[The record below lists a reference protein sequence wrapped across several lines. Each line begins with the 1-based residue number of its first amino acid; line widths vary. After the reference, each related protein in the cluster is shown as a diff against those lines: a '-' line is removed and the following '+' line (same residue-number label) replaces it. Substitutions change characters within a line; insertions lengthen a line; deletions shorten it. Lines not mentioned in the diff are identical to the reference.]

1 MRWFSKYFVRASLPL
16 ILTSSIVFAGFLLL
30 FLLQKN
36 FHSYE
41 QKVDAQIQ
49 NITAKKDLGELIVSD
64 LRKVATTFYMI
75 LVSANFEQQELLFK
89 DVQKTIKE
97 IHDILDV
104 LADGG
109 TFSRNLFLTPPT
121 QEASLVKITYAL
133 QQENNHD
140 AAVLMLRSQLVDL
153 EEHINQTINMT
164 TLRNRLLSGTEGDL
178 LQKAG
183 LKLREFAKHIHSQLD
198 QLAENA
204 NKLTFDSN
212 LELAAFKDD
221 ISAAKNHY
229 HRIEVQWA
237 FAIILG
243 VFALIGIVYRQ
254 IFLSQKKLEMTVRQL
269 QQSEVNLQDSHAE
282 ILALN
287 RSLEEQVAVRTR
299 ELQLSERLWVDAF
312 NAVTSPIFLHNKKGR
327 IVKANR
333 AYLDLAESSFD
344 EVFGQFYWNVFP
356 KNETALPGC
365 IESLQNED
373 VDCRTT
379 EQDVQVND
387 RIFRSQSFTIEDD
400 NGAYLYSMHYMEDV
414 TEREKYIE
422 ELKKYEKILSTNTD
436 LIAFLDKDYIFLAAN
451 SVYAEYFGLMPEEII
466 GQHAENVIGRH
477 RYQGYLTFEKI
488 LFVEKKPLHFKGWV
502 DYPKMGRRHMDI
514 TFTPYFEEN
523 GLVSGFVSRSRDI
536 TEISAQ
542 EDHLRLSAKVF
553 ESTSEGIIITDKAGS
568 AVAVNP
574 AFSRITGYSE
584 EDALGQ
590 SPQFFKSGRHT
601 DNFYQQMLQELAESG
616 QWRGEIWNKRKNG
629 EIYPSF
635 LMISSIKNDEE
646 ETLNYVGV
654 FSDIT
659 ALKKAEDQ
667 LKYQA
672 HHHPLT
678 GLPNRLLLHA
688 RLQHSIEYAK
698 RERKHGAVMFL
709 DLDNFKKINDSLG
722 HDAGDIVL
730 KEVALRLQMHSR
742 EVDTVSHLSGDEF
755 VIVLQAIRSIEDAIE
770 RAQQILESLQQPF
783 IVDQYELYVS
793 GSIGMVEFDGNST
806 DIEGLLKNADAAM
819 YKAKEQGKNRYQL
832 YSSELTDAAIE
843 KVLLE
848 SHLRRA
854 IERNELVL
862 HYQPQV
868 SLTTGHVI
876 AVEALVRW
884 QHPDLGLVMPD
895 KFIPLSE
902 ETGLITKMGEW
913 ILKTACEQLLVWREQ
928 GYGLRRIAVNLSG
941 KQIQQ
946 KNLPEIVER
955 ILLETGC
962 PSASLE
968 LEITEG
974 FIMQHPERSIA
985 VLQQIRALGVE
996 LSIDDFGTGHSS
1008 LNYLKRLPINRL
1020 KIDRSFVWDIG
1031 ENPEGEAITKA
1042 VIAMGHSL
1050 NLQITAEGI
1059 ETDEQKKFLQQY
1071 HCNEGQGFLF
1081 SRPMPANEVTILLSE
1096 CFK

>member
-1 MRWFSKYFVRASLPL
+1 L
-16 ILTSSIVFAGFLLL
+16 
-30 FLLQKN
+30 
-36 FHSYE
+36 
-41 QKVDAQIQ
+41 
-49 NITAKKDLGELIVSD
+49 
-64 LRKVATTFYMI
+64 
-75 LVSANFEQQELLFK
+75 
-89 DVQKTIKE
+89 
-97 IHDILDV
+97 
-104 LADGG
+104 
-109 TFSRNLFLTPPT
+109 
-121 QEASLVKITYAL
+121 
-133 QQENNHD
+133 
-140 AAVLMLRSQLVDL
+140 
-153 EEHINQTINMT
+153 
-164 TLRNRLLSGTEGDL
+164 
-178 LQKAG
+178 
-183 LKLREFAKHIHSQLD
+183 
-198 QLAENA
+198 
-204 NKLTFDSN
+204 
-212 LELAAFKDD
+212 
-221 ISAAKNHY
+221 
-229 HRIEVQWA
+229 
-237 FAIILG
+237 
-243 VFALIGIVYRQ
+243 
-254 IFLSQKKLEMTVRQL
+254 LSQKKLEMTVQKL
-269 QQSEVNLQDSHAE
+269 QQSEINLQESHAE
-282 ILALN
+282 VTALN
-287 RSLEEQVAVRTR
+287 QSLEEQVAVRTR

-312 NAVTSPIFLHNKKGR
+312 DAVTSPIFLHNKKGR

-333 AYLDLAESSFD
+333 AYLELAGSSFD

-356 KNETALPGC
+356 KYGKALPGC
-365 IESLQNED
+365 IESIQNED

-379 EQDVQVND
+379 DEDVQVND
-387 RIFRSQSFTIEDD
+387 RIFRSQSFTIQDD
-400 NGAYLYSMHYMEDV
+400 KGAYLYSMHYMEDV

-422 ELKKYEKILSTNTD
+422 ELKKHEKILSTNTD
-436 LIAFLDKDYIFLAAN
+436 LIAFLDKNFIFLAAN
-451 SVYAEYFGLMPEEII
+451 CVYAEYFGLMPDEII
-466 GQHAENVIGRH
+466 GQHVENIIGRE
-477 RYQGYLTFEKI
+477 RYQDYLKFNEV
-488 LFVEKKPLHFKGWV
+488 LFAEKKTLHFKGWV
-502 DYPKMGRRHMDI
+502 DYPKMGRRYMDI
-514 TFTPYFEEN
+514 TFTPYLEEN
-523 GLVSGFVSRSRDI
+523 GLVSGFVSRSRDL
-536 TEISAQ
+536 TELSVQ
-542 EDHLRLSAKVF
+542 EDRLRLSAKVF
-553 ESTSEGIIITDKAGS
+553 ESTSEGIVITDKEGCI
-568 AVAVNP
+568 VAVNQ

-584 EDALGQ
+584 SDALGQ
-590 SPQFFKSGRHT
+590 NPRLLKSGRH
-601 DNFYQQMLQELAESG
+601 DDSFYRQMWQELDASG

-635 LMISSIKNDEE
+635 LMISTIKNDEE
-646 ETLNYVGV
+646 KTINYVSV

-659 ALKKAEDQ
+659 AIKKAEDQ

-698 RERKHGAVMFL
+698 RESKHGTVMFL

-730 KEVALRLQMHSR
+730 KEVAVRLQRHSR
-742 EVDTVSHLSGDEF
+742 EVDTVCHLSGDEF
-755 VIVLQAIRSIEDAIE
+755 VIVLQAIRTIDDATD
-770 RAQQILESLQQPF
+770 RAQQILDSLQQPF
-783 IVDQYELYVS
+783 VVDEYELYVS
-793 GSIGMVEFDGNST
+793 GSIGIVEFNGDST

-819 YKAKEQGKNRYQL
+819 YKAKEKGKNRYQL
-832 YSSELTDAAIE
+832 YSSKLTEEAIE

-854 IERNELVL
+854 VERNELVL

-868 SLTTGHVI
+868 DLSTGNVI

-902 ETGLITKMGEW
+902 ETGLINRMGEW
-913 ILKTACEQLLVWREQ
+913 ILKTACEQILIWREQ

-946 KNLPEIVER
+946 KKLPEIVER

-974 FIMQHPERSIA
+974 FIMQHPERSIS

-1031 ENPEGEAITKA
+1031 ENPDGEAITKA

-1059 ETDEQKKFLQQY
+1059 ETEEQKMFLQQY

-1081 SRPMPANEVTILLSE
+1081 SRPMPANEVTMLMGN
-1096 CFK
+1096 CYK